1 MSAETSSTTFGD
13 YVPPIPLMERE
24 FTQAQLVRYAGQL
37 IGELGGHEFLEGTS
51 DAFKQ
56 TYLHREP
63 GYPDHM
69 YITLE
74 ASRQRYDTMQ
84 WDDPGRRLIMP
95 DVWKAQIDFILSATV
110 SGELAIEDCPANVVG
125 RVKHDVEEL
134 DMEFEP
140 DKILAQRTLEI
151 TIGFDTVS
159 NFDITPS
166 ESYEVLD
173 TKYMVMDDGTV
184 MTFEDLHGE
193 EGYVDDEDDDESDED
208 DENDNDQDEIV
219 DVRPQPVIPEEFA
232 DFDFGELAI
241 DMEEVLL
248 SQGRLQAKSFLDLM
262 AVGRKE
268 SDGDG
273 RTTPL
278 F

>member
-13 YVPPIPLMERE
+13 YVPPIPPMERE
-24 FTQAQLVRYAGQL
+24 FSQAQLVRYAGQL
-37 IGELGGHEFLEGTS
+37 IGELGGHEFLEGLS

-84 WDDPGRRLIMP
+84 WDDPGKRMIMP

-110 SGELAIEDCPANVVG
+110 SGELAIEDCPANVVS
-125 RVKHDVEEL
+125 RVKQDVEEL

-140 DKILAQRTLEI
+140 DKIVAQRTLDI

-166 ESYEVLD
+166 ETYEILE
-173 TKYMVMDDGTV
+173 TKYMVDDDGSV
-184 MTFEDLHGE
+184 KTFEEMHDH
-193 EGYVDDEDDDESDED
+193 EGYEDSDDDDDEDDDQED
-208 DENDNDQDEIV
+208 NV
-219 DVRPQPVIPEEFA
+219 DVRATPSIPKEFA

-248 SQGRLQAKSFLDLM
+248 GQGRLQAKSFLDLM
-262 AVGRKE
+262 AEGRKE